1 MPISIDDFDKLD
13 FSTTPKTP
21 KAPARQPKQSAVD
34 FLSADFSP
42 KETSGGG
49 VLPAGTKINYNVP
62 RSDTSGASSL
72 VGKAL
77 DAIGLRDFRI
87 ATKRGFNEF
96 RSTGNKLGYVIG
108 DLAGLDGFRD
118 ANQAEIDRLEAKNKR
133 LAQKYTQG
141 TQDALAAVERVSKD
155 PTTGAADLAGAYI
168 SNPSAIAV
176 AVNESLVPSLALPA
190 VGMGAGVGASVAIKA
205 APALAR
211 VVNPYKIAMGLT
223 GLTDAV
229 SNGADAYTE
238 TKGDKLHK
246 ALAMAATGGVTYL
259 SNKLTGQG
267 AIGDLYKAAFKKGAD
282 DSLAQIATKAP
293 LSRALSTARDLT
305 FKSAKGGVHEV
316 LNELPQTAGQDVS
329 VDLASGRDV
338 DTNKLSK
345 DLVTSALT
353 AAVMGGATGGGGRLI
368 EHARAG
374 KVHSAQQA
382 ATPEEREARFAAVN
396 QSVDKG
402 LKDLE
407 AEMKRNTVPAQTPA
421 TQQGTGVE
429 PEQAAPI
436 TQHAEAQPGEYSE
449 ADTYTEPEAAEDP
462 EWNGES
468 SGTGAIDEAWR
479 NAGEYPSEVQD
490 PALELED
497 ILPETDPAT
506 VPAATPTP
514 TVTAA
519 ASTPETTA
527 TPITTAAPTA
537 VTATSGTLA
546 ATATTPATGKL
557 AGTDIDLSPTEE
569 TDTSSLQNRNR
580 DNPNSVTQM
589 RNISS
594 NPDYE
599 RTSFSREFANGA
611 PVVSFGT
618 VPAEQRGRVDYVK
631 AADGTRIPVQYAVV
645 ESDTIDTSNGID
657 GSVNPAYPD
666 KNGRIKAIA
675 GNGRITGISYAYRA
689 GRASGYRQ
697 RLISDAALTG
707 VNPTVI
713 EGMRSP
719 VLVRLMPGK
728 LVKGNIGD
736 LSNQPGTLSLSA
748 VEQAETDSARVDLG
762 HLHFNEDGSP
772 TIETVEGFV
781 QSMPEA
787 EQQVLIDRNGAPTR
801 QAVDRL
807 NAAVFSKG
815 YEDPE
820 LTRLYAQ
827 ASDPEAR
834 LVMSALAQ
842 IASKAARLE
851 GTGDLDI
858 RSMISDAAKTAVN
871 AKRQGL
877 SLREAAS
884 QIDMDED
891 PNAYRVLQLFA
902 VNPRSNKRVI
912 EILSR
917 ILDRAYE
924 ESHRDISPDML
935 SLSRAGE
942 APAPRMT
949 REQLAEEISKET
961 ENYANQRSGKEDLE
975 QQGGAASVRDVAERR
990 GGDAGRPGD
999 HRAPEANGEE
1009 PVSDGQ
1015 AESEGSGRQEGLKL
1029 SIGDRFTDAK
1039 QKIQRIVQRVR
1050 DGLSTSAHGRDSFE
1064 DYLPVSEETA
1074 ERISKLGFDVRGYV
1088 HSLTDASVA
1097 HILNRHSERME
1108 EREDQIPLT
1117 DSDLSRLPEV
1127 VNQPDE
1133 ILPVGRSGNSG
1144 NNVLL
1149 FRKAFPDG
1157 TSIFAEEIRKGRK
1170 KLMLLTAY
1178 KKAPAALDARPP
1190 KRNPPLKRPKR
1201 SASSLPEENIADFSK
1216 TRGATVEE
1224 VDDSLRSEFGDD
1236 LVDGLRDNGVV
1247 EIVQSEEDLP
1257 GNIQEA
1263 LKSQI
1268 NKKTR
1273 YVVPDALANGN
1284 NSDGRLATVDFKG
1297 KNGFPSGAV
1306 VVTVGK
1312 QGEDAHRGLGAK
1324 HLTFHAV
1331 TGRTNYRTV
1340 VNKTEAGLRDAV
1352 DTLKTASYVFR
1363 VDDGGKHV
1371 TYVFYSS
1378 KSRSALVTYYRDGKY
1393 FTNGEFVVITERPVK
1408 TNPRSLW
1415 GSDYISASG
1424 AVRIPDSSDSA
1435 SPAPWSDSS
1444 SNEAETRLGA
1454 ALGERYEQTD
1464 YTEEVRN
1471 QLITKKSS
1479 NGAIQGLYDP
1489 KTGKSYLITSN
1500 LTRESAP
1507 AVLLHEVGIHASAD
1521 PSMKP
1526 VFRRAVQIVKNGQKL
1541 KGNDR
1546 IQTLCKK
1553 VQARLDQAG
1562 ETSAEEATAYLV
1574 EEAKL
1579 AGFGYEDRGP
1589 IGNFLRQF
1597 ALAVKT
1603 WITKHIGNASGFQL
1617 SIDDLVEIARANV
1630 KNVAEN
1636 GSATESPEEVMLSRR
1651 GKPNGFFSKD
1661 NQDPLAPIGPKWM
1674 PTGWKRGARLNKE
1687 QRLRSGQLQGIPTER
1702 PYIRPTKAHSRES
1715 TPEMRMTSDQ
1725 LPGVMDTG
1733 NSLSLDANLRNAAGA
1748 AESDAKRRAR
1758 FAAEDAAAARRA
1770 GKDGRAAQVSQLI
1783 SDLNGAAK
1791 RTGKTLG
1798 VKARAHFG
1806 DIDWRPSKWLDRDQF
1821 GARSFALGRDLVTH
1835 TADYAY
1841 DVLQTAIPP
1850 LRTAY
1855 SFKPLKADAR
1865 KMLRQQKAEIAR
1877 TQRTIGVIGTE
1888 LQKLPPEDRE
1898 LISDIIEKTIK
1909 PGIIPPKSAL
1919 ELADKISK
1927 VMTAQTTELVD
1938 LGMLTKES
1946 ANRWR
1951 GRYLPRFYSS
1961 KELWMNEDGGKG
1973 DMFDYFRNLF
1983 RLGNPHQGIA
1993 GGSLKARGLFKE
2005 IPTESLDD
2013 FMRLGWKVRDAN
2025 YEWRKEAADRQG
2037 RLFNKDTGRPVEV
2050 PATVTVW
2057 RDWTPSERA
2066 QMGEIKDASYRFV
2079 VGGMQM
2085 AKDISLGHLFRGI
2098 ANNPEWTRTSPS
2110 EGWSQ
2115 VPDTEIPGTGG
2126 VKRYGELA
2134 GKWVRD
2140 DILTSLMATTDT
2152 PKGLTKALRGVMAY
2166 WKEGKTALNP
2176 VSHVNNVVGNLIM
2189 CHLGGVP
2196 IWNAQSYV
2204 RALRDVY
2211 HDTDRLHEAMDAGL
2225 ISGSFTQ
2232 EEIAQL
2238 LPPEFKE
2245 VMGKTDSGIKKG
2257 ADFVW
2262 NFMSLGLRGKLR
2274 EAYGVEDTVFKLALY
2289 NYARD
2294 KGATPED
2301 AVDHAN
2307 RFIFAYDDLPRGAK
2321 VVRDTAIPFFAWT
2334 YKAMTVL
2341 PVVAAQYP
2349 WRFAMP
2355 AVALHTM
2362 QAVTY
2367 AMAAGADGDSWLEKL
2382 EKGQKLKENEEKLKP
2397 EYLRGTSAF
2406 FTPKAVRL
2414 GIDDA
2419 TGMPRLWNMQ
2429 NFLPGGNFLDATN
2442 QMGGVGV
2449 LEPIMPS
2456 HPLLNAYMAMIA
2468 NVDSFSGNPVTLESD
2483 TAGEKAYKRAGYLYR
2498 LASPALAIGGYHF
2511 DRLANAAA
2519 NATGIPVKTPWGD
2532 YTGIGRSGQ
2541 AFTLSNAMLN
2551 TVGIKVRDVDYNKEA
2566 RMQALKLKSE
2576 SSEIA
2581 SKIRSQARAHKAG
2594 AVTDETFER
2603 FRAEQLEKIRRNA
2616 EAMRKISD
2624 ANKERKRLSGIDE

>member
-1 MPISIDDFDKLD
+1 MPISFEQFLKDDFSSSQSGKTSASKKQGALSADQFLSTD
-13 FSTTPKTP
+13 FSAGSNSAQPVLTPAHQVS
-21 KAPARQPKQSAVD
+21 APARQNESNHLLGSV
-34 FLSADFSP
+34 
-42 KETSGGG
+42 
-49 VLPAGTKINYNVP
+49 
-62 RSDTSGASSL
+62 
-72 VGKAL
+72 L
-77 DAIGLRDFRI
+77 DAIGLGDTRI
-87 ATKRGFNEF
+87 
-96 RSTGNKLGYVIG
+96 
-108 DLAGLDGFRD
+108 
-118 ANQAEIDRLEAKNKR
+118 
-133 LAQKYTQG
+133 
-141 TQDALAAVERVSKD
+141 
-155 PTTGAADLAGAYI
+155 
-168 SNPSAIAV
+168 
-176 AVNESLVPSLALPA
+176 
-190 VGMGAGVGASVAIKA
+190 
-205 APALAR
+205 
-211 VVNPYKIAMGLT
+211 
-223 GLTDAV
+223 
-229 SNGADAYTE
+229 
-238 TKGDKLHK
+238 
-246 ALAMAATGGVTYL
+246 
-259 SNKLTGQG
+259 
-267 AIGDLYKAAFKKGAD
+267 AFKKGWNDARALGPKIAAAVGDLVGAD
-282 DSLAQIATKAP
+282 EFSSDQMKFVKRMEDKNERLTRRYSPSVLQGLKEIQETAADPNKGVLDQLAAHVKNPTATLMSAYESAPQSIGMMAASGGTGLAAKGVMKAVPAIAARINPVSVAMKSMAGMDAAGNAADTYVAPELQSVSKPRRAAAALATGLGTYLTDKYTDNAAAGDVIKSLIGGAKEGAIQKVENSARHSAV
-293 LSRALSTARDLT
+293 SRAVKGALSTGNA
-305 FKSAKGGVHEV
+305 AVKGGLKEGV
-316 LNELPQTAGQDVS
+316 LNEAPQQIIQDAS
-329 VDLASGRDV
+329 KAKARGEDLDINQLAKQG
-338 DTNKLSK
+338 TM
-345 DLVTSALT
+345 A
-353 AAVMGGATGGGGRLI
+353 
-368 EHARAG
+368 
-374 KVHSAQQA
+374 A
-382 ATPEEREARFAAVN
+382 ATAFPLGGFEGVASHGIDTAKAKKQAQIRTEAEAIMTPEQKDARFKAVSN
-396 QSVDKG
+396 RIDEGIQK
-402 LKDLE
+402 LE
-407 AEMKRNTVPAQTPA
+407 AEMQRNRAAAAPAPKAEPAGGPAQTAEPA
-421 TQQGTGVE
+421 VV
-429 PEQAAPI
+429 PSA
-436 TQHAEAQPGEYSE
+436 
-449 ADTYTEPEAAEDP
+449 AAEQRP
-462 EWNGES
+462 KTTQS
-468 SGTGAIDEAWR
+468 
-479 NAGEYPSEVQD
+479 PVSEKQGV
-490 PALELED
+490 
-497 ILPETDPAT
+497 
-506 VPAATPTP
+506 AAD
-514 TVTAA
+514 
-519 ASTPETTA
+519 SN
-527 TPITTAAPTA
+527 I
-537 VTATSGTLA
+537 
-546 ATATTPATGKL
+546 
-557 AGTDIDLSPTEE
+557 DIDLTPSEDSGTAV
-569 TDTSSLQNRNR
+569 LQNRDR
-580 DNPNSVTQM
+580 STPGSITQM
-589 RNISS
+589 RNIAAD
-594 NPDYE
+594 PDYE
-599 RTSFSREFANGA
+599 RVSFSRELANGA

-618 VPAEQRGRVDYVK
+618 VPAEQRGRVDYAK

-657 GSVNPAYPD
+657 GSVNPAYPE

-675 GNGRITGISYAYRA
+675 GNGRITGISYAYKA

-736 LSNQPGTLSLSA
+736 LSNQTGTLSLSA

-762 HLHFNEDGSP
+762 NLHFNEDGSP

-851 GTGDLDI
+851 GAGDLDI
-858 RSMISDAAKTAVN
+858 RSMISDAAKAAVN

-935 SLSRAGE
+935 SLSGAGE
-942 APAPRMT
+942 APVPRMT

-1015 AESEGSGRQEGLKL
+1015 AAPEGSGRQEGLKL

-1097 HILNRHSERME
+1097 HILNRHSKGME

-1117 DSDLSRLPEV
+1117 DSDLFRLPEV

-1201 SASSLPEENIADFSK
+1201 SASSLPEENIADFSE

-1224 VDDSLRSEFGDD
+1224 VDDSLRSDFGDD
-1236 LVDGLRDNGVV
+1236 LVDGLKDNGVV
-1247 EIVQSEEDLP
+1247 EIIQSEGDLP
-1257 GNIQEA
+1257 SGIKNK
-1263 LKSQI
+1263 LRVKYSQ
-1268 NKKTR
+1268 
-1273 YVVPDALANGN
+1273 D
-1284 NSDGRLATVDFKG
+1284 
-1297 KNGFPSGAV
+1297 GAV
-1306 VVTVGK
+1306 
-1312 QGEDAHRGLGAK
+1312 
-1324 HLTFHAV
+1324 
-1331 TGRTNYRTV
+1331 
-1340 VNKTEAGLRDAV
+1340 
-1352 DTLKTASYVFR
+1352 
-1363 VDDGGKHV
+1363 
-1371 TYVFYSS
+1371 
-1378 KSRSALVTYYRDGKY
+1378 
-1393 FTNGEFVVITERPVK
+1393 
-1408 TNPRSLW
+1408 
-1415 GSDYISASG
+1415 
-1424 AVRIPDSSDSA
+1424 
-1435 SPAPWSDSS
+1435 
-1444 SNEAETRLGA
+1444 
-1454 ALGERYEQTD
+1454 
-1464 YTEEVRN
+1464 
-1471 QLITKKSS
+1471 
-1479 NGAIQGLYDP
+1479 QGLYDP
-1489 KTGKSYLITSN
+1489 KTGKSYLIASN

-1574 EEAKL
+1574 EEARQ

-1603 WITKHIGNASGFQL
+1603 WITKHIGNVSGFQL

-1636 GSATESPEEVMLSRR
+1636 GPATESSEEVMLSRR

-1702 PYIRPTKAHSRES
+1702 PYIRPTKARSRES

-1733 NSLSLDANLRNAAGA
+1733 NSLSLSDNLRNAAGA
-1748 AESDAKRRAR
+1748 KETDAQIRDRLVAESA
-1758 FAAEDAAAARRA
+1758 AAERRA
-1770 GKDGRAAQVSQLI
+1770 GKLGKRAQIEQVI
-1783 SDLNGAAK
+1783 ADVIEGA
-1791 RTGKTLG
+1791 RDTGKTLG
-1798 VKARAHFG
+1798 VKAKAHFG
-1806 DIDWRPSKWLDRDQF
+1806 NINWRPGKWFGRDQF
-1821 GARSFALGRDLVTH
+1821 GARSFVLGRDLVTH

-1841 DVLQTAIPP
+1841 DVLQTAIPA
-1850 LRTAY
+1850 LRV
-1855 SFKPLKADAR
+1855 SFSLKPLGADVR
-1865 KMLRQQKAEIAR
+1865 KMLRAQKAEIDR
-1877 TQRTIGVIGTE
+1877 TQRAIGLIGTE
-1888 LQKLPPEDRE
+1888 LQTLPPEDRE
-1898 LISDIIEKTIK
+1898 LISDIIEKTVK
-1909 PGIIPPKSAL
+1909 TGVVPPKSAL
-1919 ELADKISK
+1919 DLADKISK
-1927 VMTAQTTELVD
+1927 VMTEQTKDLVD
-1938 LGMLTKES
+1938 LGMLSSES
-1946 ANRWR
+1946 ADRWR

-1961 KELWMNEDGGKG
+1961 KELWRNDDGSNGNL
-1973 DMFDYFRNLF
+1973 FDYFRNLF

-1993 GGSLKARGLFKE
+1993 GGSLKARGIFKE
-2005 IPTESLDD
+2005 IPTEALQD
-2013 FMRLGWKVRDAN
+2013 FVDLGWEVRDPD
-2025 YEWRKEAADRQG
+2025 YEWKREASDRQG
-2037 RLFNKDTGRPVEV
+2037 HLFNKDTGRQVEV
-2050 PATVTVW
+2050 PTTVTIW
-2057 RDWTPSERA
+2057 RDWTPSERM
-2066 QMGEIKDASYRFV
+2066 QMGEIRDASYRFV
-2079 VGGMQM
+2079 LGGIQM

-2098 ANNPEWTRTSPS
+2098 ANNPEWTRSSPS
-2110 EGWSQ
+2110 EGWSK

-2126 VKRYGELA
+2126 VKRYGALS

-2140 DILTSLMATTDT
+2140 DVLTALMATVEV
-2152 PKGLTKALRGVMAY
+2152 PSGFAKAFRAVMSY

-2176 VSHVNNVVGNLIM
+2176 VSHMNNVVGNIIM

-2196 IWNAQSYV
+2196 IWNAKGYV
-2204 RALRDVY
+2204 EAIRDMY

-2225 ISGSFTQ
+2225 ITGSFSR
-2232 EEIAQL
+2232 EEIAEL
-2238 LPPEFKE
+2238 LPPEFKDA
-2245 VMGKTDSGIKKG
+2245 MGQTESGIKKG

-2274 EAYGVEDTVFKLALY
+2274 EAYALEDSIFKLVLY

-2307 RFIFAYDDLPRGAK
+2307 RFIFAYDDLPTGAQWI
-2321 VVRDTAIPFFAWT
+2321 RNHAIPFFAWT

-2341 PVVAAQYP
+2341 PVMAAQYP

-2355 AVALHTM
+2355 AVVLHTM
-2362 QAVTY
+2362 EAVIY
-2367 AMAAGADGDSWLEKL
+2367 AMAAGTDDDDWLDKF
-2382 EKGQKLKENEEKLKP
+2382 EKGQKLRAAEEQLKP
-2397 EYLRGTSAF
+2397 EYLRGTTAF

-2429 NFLPGGNFLDATN
+2429 NFLPGGNFLDPNN
-2442 QMGGVGV
+2442 QMGGIGV
-2449 LEPIMPS
+2449 PDPIMPS
-2456 HPLLNAYMAMIA
+2456 HPVVNTLYAMIA
-2468 NVDSFSGNPVTLESD
+2468 NVDSFSGNPVALKSD
-2483 TAGEKAYKRAGYLYR
+2483 TVWEKAYKRAGWLYR
-2498 LASPALAIGGYHF
+2498 QCAPALAVGGYHF

-2519 NATGIPVKTPWGD
+2519 NATGVTVRTPWGD
-2532 YTGIGRSGQ
+2532 YTGVGRSGQ
-2541 AFTLSNAMLN
+2541 AFTLTNAMLN
-2551 TVGIKVRDVDYNKEA
+2551 TIGVKVRDVDYDHEA
-2566 RMQALKLKSE
+2566 THEAIKLSGE
-2576 SSEIA
+2576 NREIS
-2581 SKIRSQARAHKAG
+2581 SKIKSLARARTSG
-2594 AVTDETFER
+2594 AVSDETFNQ
-2603 FRAEQLEKIRRNA
+2603 FREEQLEKIRRNT
-2616 EAMRKISD
+2616 EAIMKITE
-2624 ANKERKRLSGIDE
+2624 ANNERKRLTGPQPVQKSNKNP

>member
-1 MPISIDDFDKLD
+1 MPFSIDDFEKLD
-13 FSTTPKTP
+13 FSSPAVTP

-34 FLSADFSP
+34 FLTADFSP

-62 RSDTSGASSL
+62 RSDTTEASSL
-72 VGKAL
+72 VGKGL
-77 DAIGLRDFRI
+77 DALGLRDFRI
-87 ATKRGFNEF
+87 ATKRGFNEL

-118 ANQAEIDRLEAKNKR
+118 ANKAEIDRLEAKNKR
-133 LAQKYTQG
+133 LAAKYTQG
-141 TQDALAAVERVSKD
+141 TQDALAAVGRVSKD
-155 PTTGAADLAGAYI
+155 PNSGAADLAGAYL

-176 AVNESLVPSLALPA
+176 AVNESLVPSLALPG
-190 VGMGAGVGASVAIKA
+190 VGMGAGVGANVAVRA
-205 APALAR
+205 VPALAR

-238 TKGDKLHK
+238 TEGDKLHK

-259 SNKLTGQG
+259 SNKLTDQG

-282 DSLAQIATKAP
+282 DSLAQIAAKAP

-316 LNELPQTAGQDVS
+316 LNELPQTAGQDIS
-329 VDLASGRDV
+329 VDLASGKDV

-353 AAVMGGATGGGGRLI
+353 AAVMGGVTGGGGRAI
-368 EHARAG
+368 EHVRAG
-374 KVHSAQQA
+374 KVHSEQKA

-407 AEMKRNTVPAQTPA
+407 AEMKRNTVPAQTPPAAQTPA
-421 TQQGTGVE
+421 TQQGTGVA
-429 PEQAAPI
+429 PEQATPI

-449 ADTYTEPEAAEDP
+449 ADTYTEPEAAEEP

-468 SGTGAIDEAWR
+468 AGTGAIDEAWR
-479 NAGEYPSEVQD
+479 DAGEYPSEVQD

-514 TVTAA
+514 TVTATA
-519 ASTPETTA
+519 PTPETPAALT
-527 TPITTAAPTA
+527 TTAAPTA
-537 VTATSGTLA
+537 PTAPTAGTAIGGSPA
-546 ATATTPATGKL
+546 ATVTTQATGKL
-557 AGTDIDLSPTEE
+557 ADTDIDLSPTEE

-611 PVVSFGT
+611 PVVSFGS
-618 VPAEQRGRVDYVK
+618 VPKAQRGRADFAR

-645 ESDTIDTSNGID
+645 EADTVDTSNDIQGNE
-657 GSVNPAYPD
+657 NPTYTQQ
-666 KNGRIKAIA
+666 NGRMKAVA
-675 GNGRITGISYAYRA
+675 GNGRITGIAYAYET
-689 GRASGYRQ
+689 GKASGYRDG
-697 RLISDAALTG
+697 IIADAALTG
-707 VNPTVI
+707 VDPKVVA
-713 EGMRSP
+713 GMRRP
-719 VLVRLMPGK
+719 VLVRLMPGN

-736 LSNQPGTLSLSA
+736 LSNQTGNLVLNA
-748 VEQAETDSARVDLG
+748 VEQAETDAKRINLADIEFDMESGSVTKRAVD
-762 HLHFNEDGSP
+762 S
-772 TIETVEGFV
+772 FV
-781 QSMPEA
+781 GMMPEA
-787 EQQVLIDRNGAPTR
+787 ERAQLTDPVTKEPNKA
-801 QAVDRL
+801 AYDRL
-807 NAAVFSKG
+807 NNAVFYKAYGS
-815 YEDPE
+815 D
-820 LTRLYAQ
+820 LLRLYAM
-827 ASDPEAR
+827 ATDKDAR
-834 LVMSALAQ
+834 QFIGILGSLAP
-842 IASKAARLE
+842 KAARLE
-851 GTGDLDI
+851 GAGELDI
-858 RSMISDAAKTAVN
+858 RNMFVEAAGAIIAGKKQKGQNGKPSTMQDIARQSDAF
-871 AKRQGL
+871 RDPG
-877 SLREAAS
+877 AS
-884 QIDMDED
+884 AIL
-891 PNAYRVLQLFA
+891 NLIA
-902 VNPRSNKRVI
+902 VNPRATNRPR
-912 EILSR
+912 EILGNM
-917 ILDRAYE
+917 LDHAYA
-924 ESHRDISPDML
+924 ESQRDTSQDML
-935 SLSRAGE
+935 SAMGGE
-942 APAPRMT
+942 PPAPRMT
-949 REQLAEEISKET
+949 RAEVVDELNRGVNE
-961 ENYANQRSGKEDLE
+961 YADERKGKKNLE
-975 QQGGAASVRDVAERR
+975 QPGGDPSPRDVGAEPSGNAR
-990 GGDAGRPGD
+990 GQGDSESSQAAEQGAGD
-999 HRAPEANGEE
+999 LF
-1009 PVSDGQ
+1009 SDPRDTA
-1015 AESEGSGRQEGLKL
+1015 AESAGDSAEVGESGE
-1029 SIGDRFTDAK
+1029 
-1039 QKIQRIVQRVR
+1039 VR
-1050 DGLSTSAHGRDSFE
+1050 RSVSFGG
-1064 DYLPVSEETA
+1064 
-1074 ERISKLGFDVRGYV
+1074 K
-1088 HSLTDASVA
+1088 AS
-1097 HILNRHSERME
+1097 H
-1108 EREDQIPLT
+1108 
-1117 DSDLSRLPEV
+1117 
-1127 VNQPDE
+1127 
-1133 ILPVGRSGNSG
+1133 
-1144 NNVLL
+1144 
-1149 FRKAFPDG
+1149 
-1157 TSIFAEEIRKGRK
+1157 
-1170 KLMLLTAY
+1170 
-1178 KKAPAALDARPP
+1178 
-1190 KRNPPLKRPKR
+1190 
-1201 SASSLPEENIADFSK
+1201 
-1216 TRGATVEE
+1216 GATVEE
-1224 VDDSLRSEFGDD
+1224 VTDALRSQFGDD
-1236 LVDGLRDNGVV
+1236 VVDGLQKHGVV
-1247 EIVQSEEDLP
+1247 EVVQSEEDLP
-1257 GNIQEA
+1257 ESARIKLLQDPQIDEPGKENIKQGIAAIEKAADEKVDVHHAMRRNGLGWIDFIYGTEGGPVTPKGKRKGAKGIAHILEA
-1263 LKSQI
+1263 RQRKDGYTPEMTRALLKDI
-1268 NKKTR
+1268 VETIAMGREVARYKYREANYRVTIETR
-1273 YVVPDALANGN
+1273 KAIVQLVKEPGKDIWLLTGYKPKPDAL
-1284 NSDGRLATVDFKG
+1284 
-1297 KNGFPSGAV
+1297 
-1306 VVTVGK
+1306 
-1312 QGEDAHRGLGAK
+1312 GLGRKVSSA
-1324 HLTFHAV
+1324 TNPAS
-1331 TGRTNYRTV
+1331 TSTQGR
-1340 VNKTEAGLRDAV
+1340 EGAGLGSMDIV
-1352 DTLKTASYVFR
+1352 IKKTGIGNV
-1363 VDDGGKHV
+1363 
-1371 TYVFYSS
+1371 
-1378 KSRSALVTYYRDGKY
+1378 
-1393 FTNGEFVVITERPVK
+1393 
-1408 TNPRSLW
+1408 
-1415 GSDYISASG
+1415 
-1424 AVRIPDSSDSA
+1424 
-1435 SPAPWSDSS
+1435 
-1444 SNEAETRLGA
+1444 
-1454 ALGERYEQTD
+1454 
-1464 YTEEVRN
+1464 
-1471 QLITKKSS
+1471 
-1479 NGAIQGLYDP
+1479 QGLYDP
-1489 KTGKSYLITSN
+1489 VAKKSYLIADN
-1500 LTRESAP
+1500 LTPETAP
-1507 AVLLHEVGIHASAD
+1507 AVLLHEIGIHASAD
-1521 PSMKP
+1521 ASMRP
-1526 VFRRAVQIVKNGQKL
+1526 VFKRGLQIVKNGQKL
-1541 KGNDR
+1541 KGDAKVR
-1546 IQTLCKK
+1546 ELGEK
-1553 VQARLDQAG
+1553 VQERMDEAG

-1574 EEAKL
+1574 EEASL
-1579 AGFGYEDRGP
+1579 AGYGYEDRGP
-1589 IGNFLRQF
+1589 IGNFLRDM
-1597 ALAVKT
+1597 ALTIKKWVT
-1603 WITKHIGNASGFQL
+1603 SHIGNIPGFRL
-1617 SIDDLVEIARANV
+1617 SVDDLVEIAKANV
-1630 KNVAEN
+1630 KNVAEH
-1636 GSATESPEEVMLSRR
+1636 GPTAESKEGVMLSQR
-1651 GKPNGFFSKD
+1651 GKPNGYFSEENK
-1661 NQDPLAPIGPKWM
+1661 DPLAPIGPKWM
-1674 PTGWKRGARLNKE
+1674 PTGWKRGAKLNKE

-1702 PYIRPTKAHSRES
+1702 PYIKPTQPHSRAS
-1715 TPEMRMTSDQ
+1715 TPEMRMSSDQ

-2025 YEWRKEAADRQG
+2025 YEWRREAADRQG

-2050 PATVTVW
+2050 PTTVTVW

-2152 PKGLTKALRGVMAY
+2152 PKGLTKALRGVMSY

-2355 AVALHTM
+2355 AVALHTLE
-2362 QAVTY
+2362 AVTY
-2367 AMAAGADGDSWLEKL
+2367 AMAAGAEDDSWLEKL
-2382 EKGQKLKENEEKLKP
+2382 EKGQQLKENEEKLKP

-2449 LEPIMPS
+2449 LEPIMTS

>member
-1 MPISIDDFDKLD
+1 MPISFEQFLKDDFSSSQSGKTLASKKQGALSADQFLSID
-13 FSTTPKTP
+13 FSAGSNSAQPVLTPAHQVS
-21 KAPARQPKQSAVD
+21 APARQNESNHLLGSV
-34 FLSADFSP
+34 
-42 KETSGGG
+42 
-49 VLPAGTKINYNVP
+49 
-62 RSDTSGASSL
+62 
-72 VGKAL
+72 L
-77 DAIGLRDFRI
+77 DAIGLGDTRI
-87 ATKRGFNEF
+87 
-96 RSTGNKLGYVIG
+96 
-108 DLAGLDGFRD
+108 
-118 ANQAEIDRLEAKNKR
+118 
-133 LAQKYTQG
+133 
-141 TQDALAAVERVSKD
+141 
-155 PTTGAADLAGAYI
+155 
-168 SNPSAIAV
+168 
-176 AVNESLVPSLALPA
+176 
-190 VGMGAGVGASVAIKA
+190 
-205 APALAR
+205 
-211 VVNPYKIAMGLT
+211 
-223 GLTDAV
+223 
-229 SNGADAYTE
+229 
-238 TKGDKLHK
+238 
-246 ALAMAATGGVTYL
+246 
-259 SNKLTGQG
+259 
-267 AIGDLYKAAFKKGAD
+267 AFKKGWNDARALGPKIAAAVGDLVGAD
-282 DSLAQIATKAP
+282 EFSSDQMKFVKRMEDKNERLTRRYSPSVLQGLKEIQETAADPNKGVLDQLAAHVKNPTATLMSAYESAPQSIGMMVASGGTGLAAKGVMKAVPAIAARINPVSVAMKSMAGMDAAGNAADTYVAPELQSVSKPRRAAAALATGLGTYLTDKYTDNAAAGDVIKSLIGGAKEGAIQKVENSARHSAV
-293 LSRALSTARDLT
+293 SRAVKGALGTGNA
-305 FKSAKGGVHEV
+305 AVKGGLKEGV
-316 LNELPQTAGQDVS
+316 LNEAPQQIIQDASKAKARGEDLDINQLAKQGTMAAATAFPLG
-329 VDLASGRDV
+329 GFEG
-338 DTNKLSK
+338 
-345 DLVTSALT
+345 VTSHGIDT
-353 AAVMGGATGGGGRLI
+353 AKA
-368 EHARAG
+368 
-374 KVHSAQQA
+374 KKQAQIRTEA
-382 ATPEEREARFAAVN
+382 EAIMTPEQKDARFKAVSDRIDDGI
-396 QSVDKG
+396 QK
-402 LKDLE
+402 LE
-407 AEMKRNTVPAQTPA
+407 AEMQRNRAAAAPAPRAEPAGGPAQTAEPA
-421 TQQGTGVE
+421 VV
-429 PEQAAPI
+429 PSA
-436 TQHAEAQPGEYSE
+436 
-449 ADTYTEPEAAEDP
+449 AAEQRP
-462 EWNGES
+462 KTTQS
-468 SGTGAIDEAWR
+468 
-479 NAGEYPSEVQD
+479 PVSEKQGV
-490 PALELED
+490 
-497 ILPETDPAT
+497 
-506 VPAATPTP
+506 AAD
-514 TVTAA
+514 
-519 ASTPETTA
+519 SN
-527 TPITTAAPTA
+527 I
-537 VTATSGTLA
+537 
-546 ATATTPATGKL
+546 
-557 AGTDIDLSPTEE
+557 DIDLTPSEDS
-569 TDTSSLQNRNR
+569 DTAVLQNRDR
-580 DNPNSVTQM
+580 STPGSITQM
-589 RNISS
+589 RNIAAD
-594 NPDYE
+594 PDYE
-599 RTSFSREFANGA
+599 RVSFSRELANGA

-1015 AESEGSGRQEGLKL
+1015 AEPEGSGRQEGLKL

-1097 HILNRHSERME
+1097 HALSRHGEG
-1108 EREDQIPLT
+1108 REVNGGQVPLT
-1117 DSDLSRLPEV
+1117 DADFQRLPAV
-1127 VNQPDE
+1127 VSDPDE
-1133 ILPVGRSGNSG
+1133 VTSIGQSRGSASEVIRYKKQFS
-1144 NNVLL
+1144 
-1149 FRKAFPDG
+1149 DG
-1157 TSIFAEEIRKGRK
+1157 TNYFVEEIRNGRK

-1178 KKAPAALDARPP
+1178 KKAPAAPGANPNEDASST
-1190 KRNPPLKRPKR
+1190 RPKR
-1201 SASSLPEENIADFSK
+1201 SASSLPEENIADFSE

-1273 YVVPDALANGN
+1273 YVV
-1284 NSDGRLATVDFKG
+1284 
-1297 KNGFPSGAV
+1297 
-1306 VVTVGK
+1306 
-1312 QGEDAHRGLGAK
+1312 
-1324 HLTFHAV
+1324 
-1331 TGRTNYRTV
+1331 
-1340 VNKTEAGLRDAV
+1340 
-1352 DTLKTASYVFR
+1352 
-1363 VDDGGKHV
+1363 
-1371 TYVFYSS
+1371 
-1378 KSRSALVTYYRDGKY
+1378 
-1393 FTNGEFVVITERPVK
+1393 TERPVK
-1408 TNPRSLW
+1408 TNPREIW

-1454 ALGERYEQTD
+1454 AHGERYEQTD

-1489 KTGKSYLITSN
+1489 KTGKSYLIASN

-1526 VFRRAVQIVKNGQKL
+1526 VFRRAVQIVKNGRKL

-1574 EEAKL
+1574 EEARQ

-1597 ALAVKT
+1597 ALAVKM
-1603 WITKHIGNASGFQL
+1603 WVTKHIGNASGFQL

-1636 GSATESPEEVMLSRR
+1636 GPATESSEEVMLSRR

-1733 NSLSLDANLRNAAGA
+1733 NSLSLSDNLRNAAGA
-1748 AESDAKRRAR
+1748 KETDAQIRDRLAAESA
-1758 FAAEDAAAARRA
+1758 AAERRA
-1770 GKDGRAAQVSQLI
+1770 GKLGKRAQIEQVI
-1783 SDLNGAAK
+1783 ADVVEGT
-1791 RTGKTLG
+1791 RGTGKTLG
-1798 VKARAHFG
+1798 VKAKAHFG
-1806 DIDWRPSKWLDRDQF
+1806 DIDWRPGKWFGRDQF
-1821 GARSFALGRDLVTH
+1821 GSRSFVLGRDLVTH

-1841 DVLQTAIPP
+1841 DVLQTAIPA
-1850 LRTAY
+1850 LRV
-1855 SFKPLKADAR
+1855 SFSLKPLGADVR
-1865 KMLRQQKAEIAR
+1865 KMLRAQKAEIDR
-1877 TQRTIGVIGTE
+1877 TQRAIGLIGTE
-1888 LQKLPPEDRE
+1888 LQTLPPEDRK
-1898 LISDIIEKTIK
+1898 LISDIIEKTVK
-1909 PGIIPPKSAL
+1909 TGVVPPKSAL
-1919 ELADKISK
+1919 DLADKISK
-1927 VMTAQTTELVD
+1927 VMTEQTKDLVD
-1938 LGMLTKES
+1938 LGMLSPES
-1946 ANRWR
+1946 ADRWR

-1961 KELWMNEDGGKG
+1961 KELWKNDDGSNGNL
-1973 DMFDYFRNLF
+1973 FDYFRNLF

-1993 GGSLKARGLFKE
+1993 GGSLKARGIFKE
-2005 IPTESLDD
+2005 IPTEALQD
-2013 FMRLGWKVRDAN
+2013 FVDLGWEVRDPD
-2025 YEWRKEAADRQG
+2025 YEWRREASDRQG
-2037 RLFNKDTGRPVEV
+2037 HLFNKDTGRQVEV
-2050 PATVTVW
+2050 PTTVTIW
-2057 RDWTPSERA
+2057 RDWTPSERM
-2066 QMGEIKDASYRFV
+2066 QMGEIRDASYRFV
-2079 VGGMQM
+2079 LGGIQM

-2098 ANNPEWTRTSPS
+2098 ANNPEWTRSSPS
-2110 EGWSQ
+2110 EGWSK

-2126 VKRYGELA
+2126 VKRYGALS

-2140 DILTSLMATTDT
+2140 DVLTALMATVEV
-2152 PKGLTKALRGVMAY
+2152 PSGFAKAFRAVMSY

-2176 VSHVNNVVGNLIM
+2176 VSHMNNVVGNLIM

-2196 IWNAQSYV
+2196 IWNAKGYV
-2204 RALRDVY
+2204 EAIRDMY

-2225 ISGSFTQ
+2225 ITGSFSR
-2232 EEIAQL
+2232 EEIAEL
-2238 LPPEFKE
+2238 LPPEFKDA
-2245 VMGKTDSGIKKG
+2245 MGQTESGIKKG

-2262 NFMSLGLRGKLR
+2262 NFMSFGLRGKLR
-2274 EAYGVEDTVFKLALY
+2274 EAYGLEDSIFKLALY

-2294 KGATPED
+2294 KGAMPED

-2307 RFIFAYDDLPRGAK
+2307 RFIFAYDDLPTGAQWI
-2321 VVRDTAIPFFAWT
+2321 RNHAIPFFAWT
-2334 YKAMTVL
+2334 YKAMSVL
-2341 PVVAAQYP
+2341 PVMAAQYP

-2355 AVALHTM
+2355 AVVLHTM
-2362 QAVTY
+2362 EAVIY
-2367 AMAAGADGDSWLEKL
+2367 AMAAGTDDDDWLEKF
-2382 EKGQKLKENEEKLKP
+2382 EKGQKLRAAEEQLKP
-2397 EYLRGTSAF
+2397 EYLRGTTAF

-2429 NFLPGGNFLDATN
+2429 NFLPGGNFLDPNN
-2442 QMGGVGV
+2442 QMGGIGV
-2449 LEPIMPS
+2449 PDPIMPS
-2456 HPLLNAYMAMIA
+2456 HPVVNTLYAMIA
-2468 NVDSFSGNPVTLESD
+2468 NVDSFSGNPVTLKSD
-2483 TAGEKAYKRAGYLYR
+2483 TVWEKAYKRAGWLYR
-2498 LASPALAIGGYHF
+2498 QCAPALAVGGYHF

-2519 NATGIPVKTPWGD
+2519 NATGVTVRTPWGD
-2532 YTGIGRSGQ
+2532 YTGVGRSGQ
-2541 AFTLSNAMLN
+2541 AFTLTNAMLN
-2551 TVGIKVRDVDYNKEA
+2551 TIGVKVRDVDYDHEA
-2566 RMQALKLKSE
+2566 THEAIKLSGE
-2576 SSEIA
+2576 NREIS
-2581 SKIRSQARAHKAG
+2581 SKIKSLARARTSG
-2594 AVTDETFER
+2594 AVSDETFNQ
-2603 FRAEQLEKIRRNA
+2603 FREEQLEKIRRNT
-2616 EAMRKISD
+2616 EAIMKITE
-2624 ANKERKRLSGIDE
+2624 ANDERKKLTGQQPVQKSNKNP

>member
-1 MPISIDDFDKLD
+1 MPISFEQFLKDDFSSSQSGKTLASKKQGALSADQFLSID
-13 FSTTPKTP
+13 FSAGSNSAQPVLTPAHQVS
-21 KAPARQPKQSAVD
+21 APARQNESNHLLGSV
-34 FLSADFSP
+34 
-42 KETSGGG
+42 
-49 VLPAGTKINYNVP
+49 
-62 RSDTSGASSL
+62 
-72 VGKAL
+72 L
-77 DAIGLRDFRI
+77 DAIGLGDTRI
-87 ATKRGFNEF
+87 
-96 RSTGNKLGYVIG
+96 
-108 DLAGLDGFRD
+108 
-118 ANQAEIDRLEAKNKR
+118 
-133 LAQKYTQG
+133 
-141 TQDALAAVERVSKD
+141 
-155 PTTGAADLAGAYI
+155 
-168 SNPSAIAV
+168 
-176 AVNESLVPSLALPA
+176 
-190 VGMGAGVGASVAIKA
+190 
-205 APALAR
+205 
-211 VVNPYKIAMGLT
+211 
-223 GLTDAV
+223 
-229 SNGADAYTE
+229 
-238 TKGDKLHK
+238 
-246 ALAMAATGGVTYL
+246 
-259 SNKLTGQG
+259 
-267 AIGDLYKAAFKKGAD
+267 AFKKGWNDARALGPKIAAAVGDLVGAD
-282 DSLAQIATKAP
+282 EFSSDQMKFVKRMEDKNERLTRRYSPSVLQGLKEIQETAADPNKGVLDQLAAHVKNPTATLMSAYESAPQSIGMMVASGGTGLAAKGVMKAVPAIAARINPVSVAMKSMAGMDAAGNAADTYVAPELQSVSKPRRAAAALATGLGTYLTDKYTDNAAAGDVIKSLIGGAKEGAIQKVENSARHSAV
-293 LSRALSTARDLT
+293 SRAVKGALGTGNA
-305 FKSAKGGVHEV
+305 AVKGGLKEGV
-316 LNELPQTAGQDVS
+316 LNEAPQQIIQDASKAKARGEDLDINQLAKQGTMAAATAFPLG
-329 VDLASGRDV
+329 GFEG
-338 DTNKLSK
+338 
-345 DLVTSALT
+345 VTSHGIDT
-353 AAVMGGATGGGGRLI
+353 AKA
-368 EHARAG
+368 
-374 KVHSAQQA
+374 KKQAQIRTEVEA
-382 ATPEEREARFAAVN
+382 IMTPEQKDARFKAVSDRIDDGI
-396 QSVDKG
+396 QK
-402 LKDLE
+402 LE
-407 AEMKRNTVPAQTPA
+407 AEMQRNRAAAAPAPRAEPAGGPAQTAEPA
-421 TQQGTGVE
+421 VV
-429 PEQAAPI
+429 PSA
-436 TQHAEAQPGEYSE
+436 
-449 ADTYTEPEAAEDP
+449 AAEQRP
-462 EWNGES
+462 KTTQS
-468 SGTGAIDEAWR
+468 
-479 NAGEYPSEVQD
+479 PVSEKQGV
-490 PALELED
+490 
-497 ILPETDPAT
+497 
-506 VPAATPTP
+506 AAD
-514 TVTAA
+514 
-519 ASTPETTA
+519 SN
-527 TPITTAAPTA
+527 I
-537 VTATSGTLA
+537 
-546 ATATTPATGKL
+546 
-557 AGTDIDLSPTEE
+557 DIDLTPSEDS
-569 TDTSSLQNRNR
+569 DTAVLQNRDR
-580 DNPNSVTQM
+580 STPGSITQM
-589 RNISS
+589 RNIAAD
-594 NPDYE
+594 PDYE
-599 RTSFSREFANGA
+599 RVSFSRELANGA

-1636 GSATESPEEVMLSRR
+1636 GPATESSEEVMLSRR

-1733 NSLSLDANLRNAAGA
+1733 NSLSLSDNLRNAAGA
-1748 AESDAKRRAR
+1748 KETDAQIRDRLAAESA
-1758 FAAEDAAAARRA
+1758 AAERRA
-1770 GKDGRAAQVSQLI
+1770 GKLGKRAQIEQVI
-1783 SDLNGAAK
+1783 ADVVEGT
-1791 RTGKTLG
+1791 RGTGKTLG
-1798 VKARAHFG
+1798 VKAKAHFG
-1806 DIDWRPSKWLDRDQF
+1806 DIDWRPGKWFGRDQF
-1821 GARSFALGRDLVTH
+1821 GSRSFVLGRDLVTH

-1841 DVLQTAIPP
+1841 DVLQTAIPA
-1850 LRTAY
+1850 LRV
-1855 SFKPLKADAR
+1855 SFSLKPLGADVR
-1865 KMLRQQKAEIAR
+1865 KMLRAQKAEIDR
-1877 TQRTIGVIGTE
+1877 TQRAIGLIGTE
-1888 LQKLPPEDRE
+1888 LQTLPPEDRK
-1898 LISDIIEKTIK
+1898 LISDIIEKTVK
-1909 PGIIPPKSAL
+1909 TGVVPPKSAL
-1919 ELADKISK
+1919 DLADKISK
-1927 VMTAQTTELVD
+1927 VMTEQTKDLVD
-1938 LGMLTKES
+1938 LGMLSPES
-1946 ANRWR
+1946 ADRWR

-1961 KELWMNEDGGKG
+1961 KELWKNDDGSNGNL
-1973 DMFDYFRNLF
+1973 FDYFRNLF

-1993 GGSLKARGLFKE
+1993 GGSLKARGIFKE
-2005 IPTESLDD
+2005 IPTEALQD
-2013 FMRLGWKVRDAN
+2013 FVDLGWEVRDPD
-2025 YEWRKEAADRQG
+2025 YEWRREASDRQG
-2037 RLFNKDTGRPVEV
+2037 HLFNKDTGRQVEV
-2050 PATVTVW
+2050 PTTVTIW
-2057 RDWTPSERA
+2057 RDWTPSERM
-2066 QMGEIKDASYRFV
+2066 QMGEIRDASYRFV
-2079 VGGMQM
+2079 LGGIQM

-2098 ANNPEWTRTSPS
+2098 ANNPEWTRSSPS
-2110 EGWSQ
+2110 EGWSK

-2126 VKRYGELA
+2126 VKRYGALS

-2140 DILTSLMATTDT
+2140 DVLTALMATVEV
-2152 PKGLTKALRGVMAY
+2152 PSGFAKAFRAVMSY

-2176 VSHVNNVVGNLIM
+2176 VSHMNNVVGNLIM

-2196 IWNAQSYV
+2196 IWNAKGYV
-2204 RALRDVY
+2204 EAIRDMY

-2225 ISGSFTQ
+2225 ITGSFSR
-2232 EEIAQL
+2232 EEIAEL
-2238 LPPEFKE
+2238 LPPEFKDA
-2245 VMGKTDSGIKKG
+2245 MGQTESGIKKG

-2262 NFMSLGLRGKLR
+2262 NFMSFGLRGKLR
-2274 EAYGVEDTVFKLALY
+2274 EAYGLEDSIFKLALY

-2294 KGATPED
+2294 KGAMPED

-2307 RFIFAYDDLPRGAK
+2307 RFIFAYDDLPTGAQWI
-2321 VVRDTAIPFFAWT
+2321 RNHAIPFFAWT
-2334 YKAMTVL
+2334 YKAMSVL
-2341 PVVAAQYP
+2341 PVMAAQYP

-2355 AVALHTM
+2355 AVVLHTM
-2362 QAVTY
+2362 EAVIY
-2367 AMAAGADGDSWLEKL
+2367 AMAAGTDDDDWLEKF
-2382 EKGQKLKENEEKLKP
+2382 EKGQKLRAAEEQLKP
-2397 EYLRGTSAF
+2397 EYLRGTTAF

-2429 NFLPGGNFLDATN
+2429 NFLPGGNFLDPNN
-2442 QMGGVGV
+2442 QMGGIGV
-2449 LEPIMPS
+2449 PDPIMPS
-2456 HPLLNAYMAMIA
+2456 HPVVNTLYAMIA
-2468 NVDSFSGNPVTLESD
+2468 NVDSFSGNPVTLKSD
-2483 TAGEKAYKRAGYLYR
+2483 TVWEKAYKRAGWLYR
-2498 LASPALAIGGYHF
+2498 QCAPALAVGGYHF

-2519 NATGIPVKTPWGD
+2519 NATGVTVRTPWGD
-2532 YTGIGRSGQ
+2532 YTGVGRSGQ
-2541 AFTLSNAMLN
+2541 AFTLTNAMLN
-2551 TVGIKVRDVDYNKEA
+2551 TIGVKVRDVDYDHEA
-2566 RMQALKLKSE
+2566 THEAIKLSGE
-2576 SSEIA
+2576 NREIS
-2581 SKIRSQARAHKAG
+2581 SKIKSLARARTSG
-2594 AVTDETFER
+2594 AVSDETFNQ
-2603 FRAEQLEKIRRNA
+2603 FREEQLEKIRRNT
-2616 EAMRKISD
+2616 EAIMKITE
-2624 ANKERKRLSGIDE
+2624 ANDERKKLTGQQPVQKSNKNP